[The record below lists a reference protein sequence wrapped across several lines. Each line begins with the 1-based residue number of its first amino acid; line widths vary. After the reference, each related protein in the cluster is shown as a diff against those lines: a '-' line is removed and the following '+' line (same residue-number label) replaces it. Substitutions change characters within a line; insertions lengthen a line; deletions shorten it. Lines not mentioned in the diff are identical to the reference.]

1 MQPVFRFAVNGSAL
15 RSVRLALCSQ
25 RSRTVNPCGRNRP
38 SSLSSHSALNKY
50 RQQRSLA
57 ISALSTCSLT
67 SKPILLLGHVDAML
81 SRSSDPHRWWCS
93 GLWIA
98 DCKRI
103 HHCLA
108 EWQSSHWH
116 CFFRI
121 LLPSPLHF
129 QHFYSVSHDRTY
141 VCGGNLRA
149 GTGKETELS
158 ITAIEEA
165 LSLLLILLVPGLKLC
180 ESFIFIETSVILF
193 RHSRET

>member
-25 RSRTVNPCGRNRP
+25 RSRTVSPCGRNRS

-103 HHCLA
+103 
-108 EWQSSHWH
+108 
-116 CFFRI
+116 
-121 LLPSPLHF
+121 
-129 QHFYSVSHDRTY
+129 
-141 VCGGNLRA
+141 
-149 GTGKETELS
+149 S
-158 ITAIEEA
+158 ITVLRNDKVPIDTVSFEFYFPVRYISNTSIQSHTIELMSVA
-165 LSLLLILLVPGLKLC
+165 VICGQVLGRKRNFRSPQLK
-180 ESFIFIETSVILF
+180 
-193 RHSRET
+193 RH